1 MKIGLAQIN
10 PKVGDFNGNKQKIL
24 LALDALKEAEI
35 VVFPEL
41 ALTGYPPEDL
51 LFNRDFLQQSQQ
63 ALREIARSVPRN
75 QVVILGAP
83 EKEGTDLYNS
93 AFLINGGEIVGSHR
107 KVLLPNYDVFDE
119 MRYFKAGTTGTV
131 LRFCAVGCSYW
142 LVHFNKHKRVTLRTQ
157 KAEQPFKLAQAFS

>member
-83 EKEGTDLYNS
+83 RRKARTSTIVHSLSMGERLS
-93 AFLINGGEIVGSHR
+93 AVTE
-107 KVLLPNYDVFDE
+107 
-119 MRYFKAGTTGTV
+119 RYFCRTMMFSTKCATSRLGLLV
-131 LRFCAVGCSYW
+131 LF
-142 LVHFNKHKRVTLRTQ
+142 
-157 KAEQPFKLAQAFS
+157 

>member
-24 LALDALKEAEI
+24 HALDALKEAEI

-119 MRYFKAGTTGTV
+119 MRYFKAGTYWYCFEVFQCISRGSGMRRSLAPRWT
-131 LRFCAVGCSYW
+131 CAVGCS
-142 LVHFNKHKRVTLRTQ
+142 
-157 KAEQPFKLAQAFS
+157 

>member
-1 MKIGLAQIN
+1 MVIN
-10 PKVGDFNGNKQKIL
+10 RNSSCSRCAKRSGNCC
-24 LALDALKEAEI
+24 
-35 VVFPEL
+35 VPEL

-93 AFLINGGEIVGSHR
+93 AFLLNGGEIVGSHR

-119 MRYFKAGTTGTV
+119 MRYFKAGTTV
-131 LRFCAVGCSYW
+131 LF
-142 LVHFNKHKRVTLRTQ
+142 
-157 KAEQPFKLAQAFS
+157 